1 MQLQASPDM
10 HPSRSQ
16 NQSAAE
22 PSRLDFVI
30 LPEFPLYGLVPAM
43 EALRLANQN
52 SGARLYDLRLLS
64 LDGQPVT
71 SGSGVALPVQAAI
84 GEGSASPLV
93 FVCAGNHPL
102 AHVSRPLLNWLRR
115 LDRHGTVLGSIDT
128 GAFVLAEAG
137 LLKGHA
143 ATLHWEA
150 IGIFREAYPDIDVR
164 EQLYVHDSKR
174 ITCAG
179 GHAALDMI
187 LHLIRIAHGTA
198 LAQIVA
204 NAFISPDMRDAAAA
218 QRFSPAHRDDE
229 ILVVARVIRLMEQNL
244 ESPLK
249 AAELAAKARLDER
262 AMLRLFRRSIGESPM
277 QYYLKLRLQ
286 AARNDLFYTSVSIGE
301 IAARCGFSHVEIL
314 SRSFKAKYGISPSE
328 YRQNASQEE
337 LKRFRPELNGLAGQV
352 ASEKM

>member
-1 MQLQASPDM
+1 MESRASPDKLSLL
-10 HPSRSQ
+10 SRSYPA
-16 NQSAAE
+16 SE
-22 PSRLDFVI
+22 PTRLDFVI
-30 LPEFPLYGLVPAM
+30 LPEFPLYGLVPAI

-64 LDGQPVT
+64 VDGQPVT
-71 SGSGVALPVQAAI
+71 SGGGVTLPVQAAI
-84 GEGSASPLV
+84 GEVLSSPLV

-137 LLKGHA
+137 LLKGHVV
-143 ATLHWEA
+143 TLHWEA
-150 IGIFREAYPDIDVR
+150 IGIFRETYADIEVC
-164 EQLYVHDSKR
+164 EQLFVHDSKR

-187 LHLIRIAHGTA
+187 LHLIRLAHGPA

-204 NAFISPDMRDAAAA
+204 NAFISPDMREAEAT

-229 ILVVARVIRLMEQNL
+229 TLVVARVIRLMELNL
-244 ESPLK
+244 ETPLK
-249 AAELAAKARLDER
+249 AADLADMAHIDER
-262 AMLRLFRRSIGESPM
+262 VMSRVFRHGIGESPM

-286 AARNDLFYTSVSIGE
+286 AARNDLFYTSVSIGK

-337 LKRFRPELNGLAGQV
+337 LKRFRPELKGLAD
-352 ASEKM
+352 

>member
-1 MQLQASPDM
+1 MELQVSPDKR
-10 HPSRSQ
+10 PPPGRAYPAS
-16 NQSAAE
+16 E

-30 LPEFPLYGLVPAM
+30 LPEFPLYALVPAI

-52 SGARLYDLRLLS
+52 SGARLYDWRLLS
-64 LDGQPVT
+64 LDGQPVA

-84 GEGSASPLV
+84 GEVLASPLV

-143 ATLHWEA
+143 VTLHWEA
-150 IGIFREAYPDIDVR
+150 IGIFRETYAGIDVR
-164 EQLYVHDSKR
+164 EQLFVHESKR

-187 LHLIRIAHGTA
+187 LHLVRIAHGTA

-204 NAFISPDMRDAAAA
+204 NAFVSPDIREAAAP
-218 QRFSPAHRDDE
+218 QRFFPAHRDDKT
-229 ILVVARVIRLMEQNL
+229 LVVARVIRLMEQNL
-244 ESPLK
+244 ETPLK
-249 AAELAAKARLDER
+249 AAELAALAHVTGR
-262 AMLRLFRRSIGESPM
+262 AMSRVFRHGIGESPM

-328 YRQNASQEE
+328 HRQNASQEE
-337 LKRFRPELNGLAGQV
+337 LKRFRPELKGLAD
-352 ASEKM
+352 

>member
-1 MQLQASPDM
+1 MELRSSPDSRPPHRRS
-10 HPSRSQ
+10 HPAS
-16 NQSAAE
+16 E

-30 LPEFPLYGLVPAM
+30 LPEFPLYGLVPAI

-64 LDGQPVT
+64 VDGKPVA

-84 GEGSASPLV
+84 GEVTSSPLV

-137 LLKGHA
+137 LLEGHA

-150 IGIFREAYPDIDVR
+150 IAIFRETYPGIDVR
-164 EQLYVHDSKR
+164 EQLFVHDSRR

-198 LAQIVA
+198 LAQVVA
-204 NAFISPDMRDAAAA
+204 NAFISPDMREAAAA
-218 QRFSPAHRDDE
+218 QRFWPAHRDDE
-229 ILVVARVIRLMEQNL
+229 TLVVARVIRLMETNL
-244 ESPLK
+244 ATPLQ
-249 AAELAAKARLDER
+249 ASELAAMANIDER
-262 AMLRLFRRSIGESPM
+262 AMSRVFRRGVGESPM

-286 AARNDLFYTSVSIGE
+286 AARNDLFYTPVSIGE

-314 SRSFKAKYGISPSE
+314 SRSFKATYGISPSA
-328 YRQNASQEE
+328 YRQKASQEE
-337 LKRFRPELNGLAGQV
+337 LKRFRPELRGQG
-352 ASEKM
+352 A